1 MEWLVS
7 QGVVGALLLLVAA
20 FALLVKCA
28 DWLVEGAADL
38 ARRLKV
44 PPILIGL
51 VIVSIGTTTPELAV
65 SVQAALD
72 GKASIALGNA
82 VGSVIYDDGIA
93 LPLVALLSPVV
104 VAIDRV
110 ILRSASV
117 FLIVAHLGAYWM
129 CADGVLAQSEGA
141 LLVCGFFAYLGYAY
155 WEQRR
160 GRATMTEEVDFDTAP
175 RGWLPTVGLL
185 AVGLL
190 GVLISSEG
198 IVLAAP
204 VVAVAAGVSDV
215 IIALVVIALGTS
227 IPEIATCVVAARKS
241 QGSLAVGNIL
251 GADILNICW
260 IAGASAM
267 VQDLVVAP
275 DVIHFMFPAMLIIV
289 FTMLGLM
296 RWGHRF
302 QPWKGAVLL
311 VMCCVYIIA
320 LFVVNPGALK
330 AETDADPAQTQT
342 GEQTWIL
349 D

>member
-1 MEWLVS
+1 MEWLVT
-7 QGVVGALLLLVAA
+7 QGVYGALLLLFAC

-28 DWLVEGAADL
+28 DWMVEGAADL
-38 ARRLKV
+38 ARRLRI
-44 PPILIGL
+44 PPILIGI

-104 VAIDRV
+104 VVIDRV
-110 ILRSASV
+110 ILRSATV
-117 FLIVAHLGAYWM
+117 FLVVAHLGAYWM
-129 CADGVLAQSEGA
+129 CSDGTLARSEGV

-160 GRATMTEEVDFDTAP
+160 GHPVMTEEVDFGTPP
-175 RGWLPTVGLL
+175 RSWPAILGLMGIGL
-185 AVGLL
+185 A
-190 GVLISSEG
+190 GVLLSSEG
-198 IVLAAP
+198 IVKAAP
-204 VVAVAAGVSDV
+204 IVAMAAGVSDV

-227 IPEIATCVVAARKS
+227 IPEIATCVAAARKS

-260 IAGASAM
+260 IAGASAT
-267 VQDLVVAP
+267 VQDLVVPP

-289 FTMLGLM
+289 FTMLALM

-302 QPWKGAVLL
+302 EPWKGVVLL
-311 VMCCVYIIA
+311 VMCCVYVAA
-320 LFVVNPGALK
+320 LFIVNPGALPS
-330 AETDADPAQTQT
+330 AAP
-342 GEQTWIL
+342 
-349 D
+349 

>member
-7 QGVVGALLLLVAA
+7 QGVLGALLLLLAA

-28 DWLVEGAADL
+28 DWMVEGAVDL
-38 ARRLKV
+38 ARRLNV
-44 PPILIGL
+44 PPILIGI
-51 VIVSIGTTTPELAV
+51 VIVSLGTTTPELAV

-104 VAIDRV
+104 VVIDRV
-110 ILRSASV
+110 ILRSASM

-129 CADGVLAQSEGA
+129 CTDGVLSRGEG
-141 LLVCGFFAYLGYAY
+141 LVLVGGFFVYLAYAY

-160 GRATMTEEVDFDTAP
+160 GHAIMSEEVDYDTPP
-175 RGWLPTVGLL
+175 RAWSKTLGLL
-185 AVGLL
+185 AIGLA
-190 GVLISSEG
+190 GVLVSSEA

-204 VVAVAAGVSDV
+204 ALAVAAGVSDV

-227 IPEIATCVVAARKS
+227 IPEIATCVTAARKR

-260 IAGASAM
+260 IAGASAT

-275 DVIHFMFPAMLIIV
+275 DIIHFMFPAMLIIV

-302 QPWKGAVLL
+302 EPWKGAVLL
-311 VMCCVYIIA
+311 VMCCVYIGA
-320 LFVVNPGALK
+320 LFVVNPGALQIDPE
-330 AETDADPAQTQT
+330 ETRT
-342 GEQTWIL
+342 GEQPWIS

>member
-1 MEWLVS
+1 MEWLVN

-28 DWLVEGAADL
+28 DWMVEAAIDL
-38 ARRLKV
+38 ARRMRV
-44 PPILIGL
+44 PPILIGI

-65 SVQAALD
+65 SVSAALD
-72 GKASIALGNA
+72 GRASIALGNA

-93 LPLVALLSPVV
+93 LPLVALLSPIVV
-104 VAIDRV
+104 VIDRV
-110 ILRSASV
+110 ILRSAAA
-117 FLIVAHLGAYWM
+117 FLLVAHLGAYWM
-129 CADGVLAQSEGA
+129 CSDGTLSQGEGA
-141 LLVCGFFAYLGYAY
+141 LLVCGFFAYLGFAY

-160 GRATMTEEVDFDTAP
+160 GHAVMTEEVDLATPP
-175 RGWLPTVGLL
+175 RSWPTTLGLL
-185 AVGLL
+185 AVGLA
-190 GVLISSEG
+190 GVLVSSHG

-204 VVAVAAGVSDV
+204 VVAIAAGVSDV
-215 IIALVVIALGTS
+215 IIALVVVALGTS
-227 IPEIATCVVAARKS
+227 IPEIATCITAARKS
-241 QGSLAVGNIL
+241 QGGLAVGNIL

-260 IAGASAM
+260 IAGASAT

-302 QPWKGAVLL
+302 DRWKGAVLL
-311 VMCCVYIIA
+311 TMCCIYIVA
-320 LFVVNPGALK
+320 LFIVNPGALQ
-330 AETDADPAQTQT
+330 ADPMEPSPT
-342 GEQTWIL
+342 GEQVWIS